1 MTQMKRNDT
10 EKLTNQEKAVIN
22 SALIMLRD
30 LHWKM
35 YTGHSKPNG
44 DVAQHSK
51 TYAEAIDELR
61 GKVFDL

>member
-1 MTQMKRNDT
+1 MNRKDVD
-10 EKLTNQEKAVIN
+10 KLTHQEKAVIN
-22 SALIMLRD
+22 NALIMLRD

-35 YTGHSKPNG
+35 YTGHSKPKG

-51 TYAEAIDELR
+51 AYAEAIDQLR

>member
-1 MTQMKRNDT
+1 MKRNDT

-22 SALIMLRD
+22 NALIMLRD
-30 LHWKM
+30 LHFKM
-35 YTGHSKPNG
+35 YTGHSRPNG

-51 TYAEAIDELR
+51 AYAEAIDQLR

>member
-1 MTQMKRNDT
+1 MKRKEID
-10 EKLTNQEKAVIN
+10 KLTNQEKAVIN
-22 SALIMLRD
+22 TALIMLRD

-51 TYAEAIDELR
+51 AYSEAIDQLR